1 MSMMFSLPTMKF
13 IIGCFFLGVII
24 VTIARA
30 EESYLED
37 LADEKFAGK
46 KCPIYPPPENGA
58 LAITYIGSDALCSI
72 QCMNGY
78 DFETTPPALYLCV
91 RGTWKFISL
100 FGNTDTSLPWP
111 NCAKTSTPGQLK
123 MGILPFFY
131 YHGDC
136 NDPNTQVTLKQNFLT
151 LSGFFQLCTD
161 PAACTVDAVQMFCGN
176 VKSPVRRRRRSNAME
191 KAAERLFECL
201 RDDGKLAKACEK
213 EFRQNIPK
221 GMKRMFPCV
230 KKALAKCAE
239 RPKDGNDF
247 FHCVDGVEK
256 CFQSEKRVEGST

>member
-1 MSMMFSLPTMKF
+1 MMFSLLAMKF

-37 LADEKFAGK
+37 PADEEFAGK
-46 KCPIYPPPENGA
+46 TCPIYPPPENGA
-58 LAITYIGSDALCSI
+58 LAITYFGSDILCNI
-72 QCMNGY
+72 QCRDLY
-78 DFETTPPALYLCV
+78 EFESTPPALYLCV

-100 FGNTDTSLPWP
+100 SENTDTSLPWP
-111 NCAKTSTPGQLK
+111 NCAKTFTPAKPRLGF
-123 MGILPFFY
+123 PFSY
-131 YHGDC
+131 YNGDC
-136 NDPNTQVTLKQNFLT
+136 NDPNVQAGIKQNLITMSSLFHICN
-151 LSGFFQLCTD
+151 FQNPC
-161 PAACTVDAVQMFCGN
+161 PVESVQMFCGN
-176 VKSPVRRRRRSNAME
+176 VTSPVRRRRTSTAME

>member
-1 MSMMFSLPTMKF
+1 MSMMFSLPAMKF

-37 LADEKFAGK
+37 LADEEFAGK

-72 QCMNGY
+72 QCMHGY
-78 DFETTPPALYLCV
+78 DFESTPPALYLCV

-100 FGNTDTSLPWP
+100 LGNTDTSLPWP
-111 NCAKTSTPGQLK
+111 NCAKVPFKYALIPLLVQRTPCRC
-123 MGILPFFY
+123 F
-131 YHGDC
+131 
-136 NDPNTQVTLKQNFLT
+136 
-151 LSGFFQLCTD
+151 
-161 PAACTVDAVQMFCGN
+161 
-176 VKSPVRRRRRSNAME
+176 

-221 GMKRMFPCV
+221 GMKRMV
-230 KKALAKCAE
+230 
-239 RPKDGNDF
+239 
-247 FHCVDGVEK
+247 
-256 CFQSEKRVEGST
+256 S